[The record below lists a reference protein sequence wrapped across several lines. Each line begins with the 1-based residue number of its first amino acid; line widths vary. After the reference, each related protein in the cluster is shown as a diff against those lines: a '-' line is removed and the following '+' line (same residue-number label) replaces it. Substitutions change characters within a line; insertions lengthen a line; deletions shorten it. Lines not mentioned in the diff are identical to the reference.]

1 MDTGRQRQVAFHADD
16 FGMNRA
22 VTDGVLQAFAE
33 GLLTS
38 TSLLAGA
45 PDASRAL
52 GQWDRLERDRHSGS
66 LPSSGVRRHLNDPDR
81 PFDLGVHLNLTQGR
95 PLSADRFPRELLDA
109 QGRFLN
115 IFRLFG
121 RLRHGGRRFAAAI
134 EEELASQI
142 QFMLDHGQ
150 RPTHVNGHQY
160 VEMIP
165 VVSRIVGRLLERFR
179 IPAVRVAVERSWL
192 AAGLWPG
199 IRTSKWVL
207 CGVLALYARRFRSQ
221 IARLGASYPDAYFGT
236 ITAGHVDLDMLRAF
250 LDHGGQFRIAE
261 IALHPAQPV
270 DASQDGLAD
279 GWHDALAAER
289 PKELQRFLSPALAE
303 YLVEKQLR
311 LGRIARVTASV

>member
-1 MDTGRQRQVAFHADD
+1 MDTARPRQVAFHADD

-22 VTDGVLQAFAE
+22 VTDGILQAFAE

-45 PDASRAL
+45 PDAGRAL

-66 LPSSGVRRHLNDPDR
+66 LPSAGVRKRLDDPDR

-109 QGRFLN
+109 QGRFVS
-115 IFRLFG
+115 IFRLFA
-121 RLRHGGRRFAAAI
+121 RLRHGGARYARAI

-207 CGVLALYARRFRSQ
+207 AGVLALYARRFRSR
-221 IARLGASYPDAYFGT
+221 IVRLGASYPDAYFGT

-250 LDHGGQFRIAE
+250 LDRGGRFRIAE
-261 IALHPAQPV
+261 IALHPAQP
-270 DASQDGLAD
+270 AEAAQDGLAD
-279 GWHDALAAER
+279 GWHDELAGER

-303 YLVEKQLR
+303 YLLEKQLR
-311 LGRIARVTASV
+311 LGRITEVTASL